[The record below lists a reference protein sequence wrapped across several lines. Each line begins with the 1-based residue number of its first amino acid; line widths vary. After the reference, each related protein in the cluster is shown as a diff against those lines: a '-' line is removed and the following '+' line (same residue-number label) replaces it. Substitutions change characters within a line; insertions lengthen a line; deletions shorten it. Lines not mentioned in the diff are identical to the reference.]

1 MLPVARRTP
10 GLLRSQV
17 EGLLEFRILGP
28 VQVLDDGG
36 QLLPLGGAKQRATL
50 AMLLLRRNE
59 VVSRDQLEEGLWGNS
74 PPPSAGPTIKTYVSR
89 LRSILPG
96 ETQAA
101 RLVAQASGYRLRVEP
116 GEFDLERFESLI
128 ETGRRAIDASDV
140 EIARQSLREAL
151 ALFHGTPLQDLAFA
165 PFAQTEI
172 GRLEELR
179 LGALELALE
188 ADLAAG
194 RHAEVVGELESLVG
208 QYPFRELLWGQLML
222 ALYRSGRQGDA
233 LVAFDRARRTLADE
247 LGVDPGQALQLL
259 HHRILDQDSSLELV
273 KADPAMV
280 STGTNTRAP
289 SVAES
294 TPSRGTATGSIGHP
308 PAVSEPTADTDQHR
322 RGRRGWSRRHLS
334 VVATAVSMA
343 LALTVAAL
351 LLPRTSDPRRENST
365 SYRPGT
371 ALIDLTT
378 RQLIYQIAPS
388 ELSISAYPISADG
401 RFWVNDWSPNAYVE
415 IDPRTGEIARKITP
429 PARDP
434 SVTQDFSTVT
444 PFAIEGQDLWVTAGD
459 DLVRM
464 DVTLGKEADR
474 VALDELGHGS
484 GVAEGVAIGGGSVWV
499 SRDVGRG
506 QILRLAPD
514 GLLQHVWND
523 ITPSLNLAY
532 GDGSLWIADEG
543 GLARIDPQ
551 TQQVIHAGG
560 IQGNCP
566 GGGGGCV
573 VAGGGFGWTSDG
585 TKGLV
590 YKVAPDGHIAATYST
605 GIGTGFMAYTD
616 GILWVANS
624 DDGTVSGIDAVT
636 GETTSV
642 FSFGHP
648 VWTMAA
654 GNDFLLVN
662 LGQGVP
668 IEAHIDALSGT
679 VAKFFANS
687 GELRDEEPAL
697 NTDPAAYQIEFAT
710 CAKLLNYPDAPAP
723 VGLRLRPEVAAA
735 MPKMSADGRTYT
747 FRVRAGYRFSP
758 PSNEPLTAETFRYS
772 IERALSPELARGP
785 TVAAPPGPRFIDDI
799 AGEQA
804 FRDGEAKH
812 ISGLRA
818 MGNTLS
824 ITLVRPS
831 PDFLERL
838 ALPYFCPVPQG
849 TPFIAGAPH
858 EEGANGED
866 FIVSAGPYY
875 VADYENDVYV
885 ILKRNPN
892 YAGPREPA
900 FDAIAI
906 REGADASA
914 ALGDI
919 QNGGWDGITSLFD
932 PALQPGGAVDRR
944 WGELSSVD
952 PKDQRYFLTPMLGAR
967 YIAFNSEHGIFADP
981 TARRAAALAIDRRAL
996 AAAWGT
1002 TPSDQLL
1009 SPAFPGYVDRNVYP
1023 LSASKAR
1030 ARSLMDGRS
1039 GNALM
1044 PISSDCDACAAT
1056 ARIVQRDLAVI
1067 GIDVTIRKFDDLDAE
1082 IRSGVTFDLLDI
1094 RSDLPYPD
1102 PATFLSQIPRDVPP
1116 GWVSEAVSAEVR
1128 DVARLSGRR
1137 RIARAAALA
1146 DRLALN
1152 EVPFVAYGIP
1162 QTPQILGPR
1171 ISCRVFTSVGYGVN
1185 LGALCPSRRREA
1197 TG

>member
-1 MLPVARRTP
+1 
-10 GLLRSQV
+10 
-17 EGLLEFRILGP
+17 
-28 VQVLDDGG
+28 
-36 QLLPLGGAKQRATL
+36 
-50 AMLLLRRNE
+50 MLLLRRNE
-59 VVSRDQLEEGLWGNS
+59 VVSRDQLAEGLWGNS
-74 PPPSAGPTIKTYVSR
+74 PPATAGPTIKTYVSR
-89 LRSILPG
+89 LRSMLPG
-96 ETQAA
+96 DMQGV
-101 RLVAQASGYRLRVEP
+101 RLLAQASGYRLRVES
-116 GEFDLERFESLI
+116 GELDLDRFESLV
-128 ETGRRAIDASDV
+128 ETGRTAIDAS
-140 EIARQSLREAL
+140 EAETGRQALREAL
-151 ALFHGTPLQDLAFA
+151 ALFHGAPLQDLAFA

-179 LGALELALE
+179 LSAIELALE

-222 ALYRSGRQGDA
+222 AMYRSGRQGDA
-233 LVAFDRARRTLADE
+233 LVAFDRARRMLADE

-259 HHRILDQDSSLELV
+259 HRRILDQDSSLELIR
-273 KADPAMV
+273 ADPPMV
-280 STGTNTRAP
+280 SAGPNARAP
-289 SVAES
+289 SVAEG
-294 TPSRGTATGSIGHP
+294 TPSRGTATGSITAP
-308 PAVSEPTADTDQHR
+308 LAVSEPTTDTDQHR
-322 RGRRGWSRRHLS
+322 RGRLVWSRRR
-334 VVATAVSMA
+334 VGVMATAVGTA
-343 LALTVAAL
+343 LALTVVAL
-351 LLPRTSDPRRENST
+351 LLPRTSDPQRESST

-378 RQLIYQIAPS
+378 GALIHHIPPNEIAV
-388 ELSISAYPISADG
+388 SAYPIAGGG

-415 IDPRTGEIARKITP
+415 IDPRTGEIARQITP

-444 PFAIEGQDLWVTAGD
+444 PFAVEGRDLWVIAGD

-464 DVTLGKEADR
+464 DTTLGKEADR
-474 VALDELGHGS
+474 VHLDELGQGS
-484 GVAEGVAIGGGSVWV
+484 GLAEGVAIGGGSVWV

-506 QILRLAPD
+506 QVLRLTSD
-514 GLLQHVWND
+514 GRLQHVWND
-523 ITPSLNLAY
+523 ITPYLNLSY
-532 GDGSLWIADEG
+532 GDGSLWIADER

-551 TQQVIHAGG
+551 TRLVIHAGG

-605 GIGTGFMAYTD
+605 GIGTGFMSFAD

-642 FSFGHP
+642 FRFGHP
-648 VWTMAA
+648 IWTMAA
-654 GNDFLLVN
+654 RDGVLLVD

-668 IEAHIDALSGT
+668 IDAHIDALSGT
-679 VAKFFANS
+679 VAKFFANP

-723 VGLRLRPEVAAA
+723 AGLRLRPEVAAA
-735 MPKMSADGRTYT
+735 MPTISADRRTYT
-747 FRVRAGYRFSP
+747 FTVRAGYRFSP

-772 IERALSPELARGP
+772 IERTLSPELARGP
-785 TVAAPPGPRFIDDI
+785 TVAEPPGPLFIDDI
-799 AGEQA
+799 AGELA
-804 FRDGEAKH
+804 FREGEAKH

-818 MGNTLS
+818 TGNTLS
-824 ITLVRPS
+824 ITLTRPS

-849 TPFIAGAPH
+849 TPFVAGAPH
-858 EEGANGED
+858 EVGANGEE

-875 VADYENDVYV
+875 VADYENGVFV

-892 YAGPREPA
+892 YVGSREPA

-914 ALGDI
+914 ALDDV

-932 PALQPGGAVDRR
+932 PAMQPGGPVDQR

-952 PKDQRYFLTPMLGAR
+952 PNEQRYFLTPMLGAR
-967 YIAFNSEHGIFADP
+967 YLAFNSEHGIFADP
-981 TARRAAALAIDRRAL
+981 TVRRAAALAIHRRTL

-1002 TPSDQLL
+1002 TPSDQVL
-1009 SPAFPGYVDRNVYP
+1009 SPAFRGYVDRNMYP
-1023 LSASKAR
+1023 LSASTAK

-1056 ARIVQRDLAVI
+1056 ARIVQRDLAAI
-1067 GIDVTIRKFDDLDAE
+1067 GIDVAIRKFDDLDAA
-1082 IRSGVTFDLLDI
+1082 IRSGVRFDLLDT

-1102 PATFLSQIPRDVPP
+1102 PATFLSQMLRDIPP
-1116 GWVSEAVSAEVR
+1116 GWLSEAVSAEVR
-1128 DVARLSGRR
+1128 DVAALTGHRR
-1137 RIARAAALA
+1137 TVRAAGIA

-1152 EVPFVAYGIP
+1152 EVPFVPYGTP
-1162 QTPQILGPR
+1162 QTPQFLAPRLG
-1171 ISCRVFTSVGYGVN
+1171 CQVFTSVGYGVD
-1185 LGALCPSRRREA
+1185 LAALCLQPS
-1197 TG
+1197 